1 MKDKVCPACERIMS
15 YDSYFNKY
23 VCRQCG
29 YMEEESTNRSCTA
42 EEWYEMI
49 EHVCTCTGL
58 GWKEAIQVMG
68 EVSKSMVE
76 YQWDGSGD

>member
-1 MKDKVCPACERIMS
+1 MRDK
-15 YDSYFNKY
+15 NK
-23 VCRQCG
+23 
-29 YMEEESTNRSCTA
+29 NDCTV

-58 GWKEAIQVMG
+58 GWKEAVQVMG
-68 EVSKSMVE
+68 EVSNNMVE